1 MQRSGSLVLGAALAV
16 MGLGIAALAV
26 HRVDAVDGPTA
37 TATVTDLRVVAD
49 RTGGGRHEVR
59 YLLGVDGATYS
70 PGDGSGRTEQFVA
83 IDEVEW
89 AELSVG
95 GPIEITYDEED
106 PADSRPVVAG
116 PGGGLGSGVALGAI
130 VVAVGMVV
138 VLRARPGA
146 PAPGSEQVGLDER
159 ERPMRSTPARTS
171 TASSAAATPTR
182 SSPDTLEAATPTNP
196 ATSR

>member
-16 MGLGIAALAV
+16 MGLGISALAV

-83 IDEVEW
+83 IDEV
-89 AELSVG
+89 
-95 GPIEITYDEED
+95 
-106 PADSRPVVAG
+106 
-116 PGGGLGSGVALGAI
+116 
-130 VVAVGMVV
+130 
-138 VLRARPGA
+138 
-146 PAPGSEQVGLDER
+146 
-159 ERPMRSTPARTS
+159 
-171 TASSAAATPTR
+171 
-182 SSPDTLEAATPTNP
+182 
-196 ATSR
+196 